1 MRYIVLLEDDP
12 ERSDVR
18 PRLMP
23 QHLDFLK
30 KHAEE
35 ILEAGPLLEP
45 GGNPAGGLWLVE
57 AESPQ
62 RVNDLVE
69 SDPFWPAGL
78 RKSFRVL
85 AWRRV
90 FAAGNSLL

>member
-12 ERSDVR
+12 DRSDVR
-18 PRLMP
+18 RQLMP

-35 ILEAGPLLEP
+35 ILEAGPLSEEK
-45 GGNPAGGLWLVE
+45 GKPAGGLWVVE
-57 AESPQ
+57 AENAE
-62 RVNDLVE
+62 RVNELVK

-78 RKSFRVL
+78 RKSFRIL

-90 FAAGNSLL
+90 FAAGNSLI

>member
-12 ERSDVR
+12 DRSDVR

-30 KHAEE
+30 KHAGE
-35 ILEAGPLLEP
+35 ILEAGPLSEAE
-45 GGNPAGGLWLVE
+45 GKPAGGLWVVE
-57 AESPQ
+57 AESAE
-62 RVNDLVE
+62 RVNELVE

-78 RKSFRVL
+78 RKSFRTL

-90 FAAGNSLL
+90 FAAGNSLI